1 MSWALWPRRM
11 AYTFCS
17 AASRMSPASPTPSCT
32 MAVIS
37 AAAWATPRSR
47 ALSRTM
53 AAYSITLALVGV
65 ISISWAR
72 YERVVFSS

>member
-1 MSWALWPRRM
+1 MSLGALAPADGVNLLLRRLQNFGGL
-11 AYTFCS
+11 AH
-17 AASRMSPASPTPSCT
+17 ALLHHGGDLGGGLGHA
-32 MAVIS
+32 
-37 AAAWATPRSR
+37 RSN

-72 YERVVFSS
+72 

>member
-1 MSWALWPRRM
+1 
-11 AYTFCS
+11 
-17 AASRMSPASPTPSCT
+17 

-37 AAAWATPRSR
+37 AAAWATPRSN

-72 YERVVFSS
+72 